1 MKKFVSV
8 NELSF
13 GVYVTQLDRPWTET
27 PFVFQGFLLNS
38 EAQLATLHKF
48 CKSVCIDTEKGADV
62 KSTPAGSGTFTVL
75 QSIRQKVTYEEKI
88 EVNVE
93 LPAAREAHIKTTAV
107 LTDVF
112 GSIQSGK
119 ALDAPRIQGAVTSMT
134 ESVVRNPDAMLLLAR
149 MKEKDAKTLDRAMS
163 VSIYMITFGRFLS
176 LPREQLHVLG
186 LLGLLQDVGK
196 LRLPR
201 LT

>member
-38 EAQLATLHKF
+38 EAQLATLQKF
-48 CKSVCIDTEKGADV
+48 CNSVRIDTEKGADI
-62 KSTPAGSGTFTVL
+62 KSTPAGGATFTVL

-93 LPAAREAHIKTTAV
+93 LPVANGTPGVDQDHSSPNRRIRFDPV
-107 LTDVF
+107 W
-112 GSIQSGK
+112 QS
-119 ALDAPRIQGAVTSMT
+119 A
-134 ESVVRNPDAMLLLAR
+134 
-149 MKEKDAKTLDRAMS
+149 
-163 VSIYMITFGRFLS
+163 
-176 LPREQLHVLG
+176 
-186 LLGLLQDVGK
+186 
-196 LRLPR
+196 
-201 LT
+201 

>member
-62 KSTPAGSGTFTVL
+62 KSTLASGGTFTVL
-75 QSIRQKVTYEEKI
+75 QSIRQRVTY
-88 EVNVE
+88 
-93 LPAAREAHIKTTAV
+93 
-107 LTDVF
+107 
-112 GSIQSGK
+112 
-119 ALDAPRIQGAVTSMT
+119 
-134 ESVVRNPDAMLLLAR
+134 
-149 MKEKDAKTLDRAMS
+149 
-163 VSIYMITFGRFLS
+163 LS
-176 LPREQLHVLG
+176 LIHI
-186 LLGLLQDVGK
+186 
-196 LRLPR
+196 
-201 LT
+201 

>member
-62 KSTPAGSGTFTVL
+62 KSTPGYRRQDEIGTPYGITIDFET
-75 QSIRQKVTYEEKI
+75 I
-88 EVNVE
+88 
-93 LPAAREAHIKTTAV
+93 
-107 LTDVF
+107 
-112 GSIQSGK
+112 
-119 ALDAPRIQGAVTSMT
+119 
-134 ESVVRNPDAMLLLAR
+134 
-149 MKEKDAKTLDRAMS
+149 EKDAGVTVRDRDTLAQVRMTEDDL
-163 VSIYMITFGRFLS
+163 VRFLDDK
-176 LPREQLHVLG
+176 VNG
-186 LLGLLQDVGK
+186 
-196 LRLPR
+196 
-201 LT
+201 